1 MIYSDGMTEVNGN
14 GKRETGKA
22 RARRVMAEKLAEEA
36 LRKRIEQDEADLG
49 VVLAALD
56 ARYAAASRRDLA
68 VVEAQQ
74 RCAQACDAADED
86 AAAGIVRW
94 LRRGESVKA
103 VADATGL
110 PVAEVAR
117 LRKLGEGL
125 NAAQVAP
132 VAEQVSSG
140 SELRS
145 DETSMPAAQFD
156 ALVGSIDEPDPAPR
170 LTAAALDPGR
180 GTLSGPADVEG

>member
-22 RARRVMAEKLAEEA
+22 RARRVMAEKLAEA
-36 LRKRIEQDEADLG
+36 RKRIEQDEADLG

-56 ARYAAASRRDLA
+56 ARLAAASRRDLA
-68 VVEAQQ
+68 VMEAQQ

-117 LRKLGEGL
+117 LRNWGKG
-125 NAAQVAP
+125 
-132 VAEQVSSG
+132 
-140 SELRS
+140 
-145 DETSMPAAQFD
+145 
-156 ALVGSIDEPDPAPR
+156 
-170 LTAAALDPGR
+170 
-180 GTLSGPADVEG
+180 